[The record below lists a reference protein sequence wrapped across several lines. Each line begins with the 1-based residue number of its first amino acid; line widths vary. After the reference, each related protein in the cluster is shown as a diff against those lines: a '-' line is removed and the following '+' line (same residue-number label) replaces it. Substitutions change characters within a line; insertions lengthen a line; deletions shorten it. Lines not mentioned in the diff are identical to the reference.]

1 MSAKGGVSGVST
13 GNARNAR
20 NAGNDVSGFKRAGT
34 DICAAARDRLTDF
47 VCSFRVRESETVM
60 DFSRS

>member
-1 MSAKGGVSGVST
+1 MSAKDGVSGVSGVSA

-34 DICAAARDRLTDF
+34 EHLRRCARPFDRDILSAHFGCVNRKL
-47 VCSFRVRESETVM
+47 
-60 DFSRS
+60 